1 MTAPDPRHLARAVSV
16 LRAGG
21 VIACATEGVWGLSC
35 DPCNEAAVRRILAL
49 KGREADKGLI
59 LVAGAFAQVECYL
72 SHVPADRL
80 ATIRDSWPGPIT
92 WIVPHRGE
100 LPVWISGV
108 HPGVA
113 IRVSDHLQL
122 QALCLGFGGAI
133 VSTSA
138 NPQGLAPARSAQM
151 VRRYFGSRIDY
162 LLPGTL
168 GSRRQPSEIRDALS
182 GRILRPG

>member
-1 MTAPDPRHLARAVSV
+1 MTPIKARQLARAISV

-35 DPCNEAAVRRILAL
+35 DPFNAAAVRRILAL

-59 LVAGAFAQVECYL
+59 LVAGGLAQVERYL
-72 SHVPADRL
+72 RHVPTDKL
-80 ATIRDSWPGPIT
+80 AEIHDSWPGPVT

-100 LPVWISGV
+100 LPVWITGTQS
-108 HPGVA
+108 GVA

-122 QALCLGFGGAI
+122 QALCLGFGGAL

-151 VRRYFGSRIDY
+151 VRRYFGDRIDY
-162 LLPGTL
+162 LLPGAL
-168 GSRRQPSEIRDALS
+168 GGRRRPSEIRDALG
-182 GRILRPG
+182 GRIVRPG

>member
-1 MTAPDPRHLARAVSV
+1 MTAPGPQQLDRAVSV

-21 VIACATEGVWGLSC
+21 VIACATEGVWGLAC
-35 DPCNEAAVRRILAL
+35 DPGNEAAVRRILVL

-59 LVAGAFAQVECYL
+59 LVAGGLAQVESCL
-72 SHVPADRL
+72 RHVPADRL
-80 ATIRDSWPGPIT
+80 AEIHDSWPGPVT
-92 WIVPHRGE
+92 WIVPHHGE
-100 LPVWISGV
+100 LPVWITGA

-122 QALCLGFGGAI
+122 RALCLGFGGAI

-138 NPQGLAPARSAQM
+138 NPQGMAPARSAQT
-151 VRRYFGSRIDY
+151 VRRYFGDRIDY
-162 LLPGTL
+162 LLPGAL
-168 GSRRQPSEIRDALS
+168 GGRRKPSEIRDALS